1 MTPGAFYVFPGDLT
15 RELINTRKIL
25 DLPQRSGDIR
35 TLQGS
40 PGDIGRIGMYVLVT
54 KVIH

>member
-15 RELINTRKIL
+15 RELFNTRKIL

-35 TLQGS
+35 TLQ
-40 PGDIGRIGMYVLVT
+40 
-54 KVIH
+54 VISGELECTYLLQK